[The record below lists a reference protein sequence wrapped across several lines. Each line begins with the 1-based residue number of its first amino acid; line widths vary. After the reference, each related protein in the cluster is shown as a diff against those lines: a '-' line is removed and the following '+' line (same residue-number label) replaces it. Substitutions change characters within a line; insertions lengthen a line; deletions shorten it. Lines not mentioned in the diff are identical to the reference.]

1 MLSSGADVV
10 GRVPLVSEQV
20 ELGANVRMKLCAW
33 HDIECECIDLF
44 EGSVILNC
52 VLRCDC

>member
-1 MLSSGADVV
+1 MLSWGSDVV

-20 ELGANVRMKLCAW
+20 ELGANVRMKLFAW

-44 EGSVILNC
+44 EGPVILDC
-52 VLRCDC
+52 VLCCDC

>member
-1 MLSSGADVV
+1 MLSSGTDVV

-33 HDIECECIDLF
+33 HDVECECIDLF
-44 EGSVILNC
+44 EGLAILNC

>member
-10 GRVPLVSEQV
+10 GRVPLVSERV

-33 HDIECECIDLF
+33 HDIKCECIDPF
-44 EGSVILNC
+44 EGPVILNC
-52 VLRCDC
+52 VLRRDC